1 MNYIELDEVDSTNE
15 YVKRNIDKLPD
26 FSVVRCNHQTA
37 GHGRNG
43 HIWKAKKDKIS

>member
-26 FSVVRCNHQTA
+26 ST
-37 GHGRNG
+37 
-43 HIWKAKKDKIS
+43 AKKKLAKLTKVLLKRTN